1 MCSPEHKSPNSH
13 AVRFDDTVW
22 SVSKHCLQWQLISF
36 IAAPRMHE
44 VEALH
49 YFFSR
54 AVSPGRLFSS
64 SGPERVRQSVTAL
77 PLWRHFCTG
86 YTDFLCPV
94 AARPD
99 RQTTCANPPSPW
111 KPKHNTPVTDTWLM
125 DQGKRGQRGR
135 KGTTF
140 SAHTRWL
147 THRWQIFIQTCV
159 VVVGFFGGF
168 FGFTWTSMNPSRQI
182 GLKTPTLWFD
192 SARCI
197 SLNPAKGQTVPRA
210 RPALCLTRSLRMNL
224 SHVPIL
230 PGDDRQTGK
239 TQQDELTLDGQRG
252 VRVCVCVRAC
262 VWSKLSVYMRLC
274 DALSIERLV
283 ICKSALPWAGGVKV
297 GRQEEK
303 REGREAG
310 GRRTDGQGDGVWMT
324 GMSVKERRG
333 RRVWEWFILH
343 NWLFSIPGKQ
353 DDALTCA
360 HTRARYTHT
369 RMRVFAG
376 DRLEW
381 IKRSAWF
388 YSVLFSSSTNPM
400 TTNKKK
406 SKRYL
411 TYSSVP

>member
-159 VVVGFFGGF
+159 VVVGFFGVF

-182 GLKTPTLWFD
+182 GLKNSNFVVWLSTLHQPESSQRSNCPEGSAGSLPDPLPPDEPEPCSNTPRRRQTN
-192 SARCI
+192 RE
-197 SLNPAKGQTVPRA
+197 NPAGWAHTG
-210 RPALCLTRSLRMNL
+210 RPAWRAC
-224 SHVPIL
+224 
-230 PGDDRQTGK
+230 
-239 TQQDELTLDGQRG
+239 
-252 VRVCVCVRAC
+252 VCVCAC
-262 VWSKLSVYMRLC
+262 MCLVEAFRLHASVW
-274 DALSIERLV
+274 
-283 ICKSALPWAGGVKV
+283 
-297 GRQEEK
+297 
-303 REGREAG
+303 
-310 GRRTDGQGDGVWMT
+310 
-324 GMSVKERRG
+324 
-333 RRVWEWFILH
+333 
-343 NWLFSIPGKQ
+343 
-353 DDALTCA
+353 CA
-360 HTRARYTHT
+360 
-369 RMRVFAG
+369 
-376 DRLEW
+376 
-381 IKRSAWF
+381 
-388 YSVLFSSSTNPM
+388 
-400 TTNKKK
+400 
-406 SKRYL
+406 
-411 TYSSVP
+411 